1 MTSFFFV
8 VINTKMSEN
17 NRFIDMW
24 WLVVEIGWA
33 DKMLPF
39 YLQKWPSS
47 WILTVNIHCRENLII
62 GPNWACKATSLSM
75 VWWMS
80 IQFCVR
86 KKWTNAIFH
95 FHLQNGRH
103 LGFLPL
109 IYLVEK
115 KLVIRLSSAWKVTSL
130 SYVWWIYTEFCVR
143 YWQNSKFMEKF
154 QFKGVGVVNTST
166 YVSITG
172 S

>member
-86 KKWTNAIFH
+86 EKVGKRDISLSFTKLPPSWILTINIPCREKKWSFDWIQHAKL
-95 FHLQNGRH
+95 HLCPRFGEYIPNFVLDIGKIRN
-103 LGFLPL
+103 LW
-109 IYLVEK
+109 K
-115 KLVIRLSSAWKVTSL
+115 K
-130 SYVWWIYTEFCVR
+130 F
-143 YWQNSKFMEKF
+143 
-154 QFKGVGVVNTST
+154 
-166 YVSITG
+166 
-172 S
+172 